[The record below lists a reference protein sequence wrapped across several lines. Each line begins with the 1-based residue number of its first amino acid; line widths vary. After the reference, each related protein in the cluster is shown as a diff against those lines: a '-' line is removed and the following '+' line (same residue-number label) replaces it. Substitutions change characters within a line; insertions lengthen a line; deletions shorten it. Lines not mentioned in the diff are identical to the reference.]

1 MREMEGVLILSA
13 KRVFFG
19 EKSTFEYLVCQ
30 RAESIVWR
38 GVAPIGRLRETD
50 RSAQCGAKKVRT
62 KNERFEM
69 ADH

>member
-13 KRVFFG
+13 KRVFFV
-19 EKSTFEYLVCQ
+19 KKKRFENLARH
-30 RAESIVWR
+30 RAESIGRR

-50 RSAQCGAKKVRT
+50 RSTQCGAKKVRT